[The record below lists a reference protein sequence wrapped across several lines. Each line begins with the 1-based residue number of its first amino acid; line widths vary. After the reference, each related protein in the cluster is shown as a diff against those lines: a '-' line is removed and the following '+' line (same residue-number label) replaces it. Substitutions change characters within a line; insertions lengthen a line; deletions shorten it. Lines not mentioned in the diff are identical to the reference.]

1 MNNVDFKWKTIH
13 QFMQDIELKTTR
25 TTDNVGSPP
34 PTAPPEQTLPVGQ
47 SINQFWWCGTNSLR
61 ISFGTLGALTWI
73 NKISGISE
81 SSCRT
86 WIARWWNSCNNDQL
100 HMELSYYSFQ
110 NMDMHIRFTI
120 FTSISTSQ
128 GNNELEMKSCLDNN
142 FHSDKECI
150 VGHWTNHDSSRK
162 FLQHKDRYNLNNLKN
177 FGLNIK

>member
-73 NKISGISE
+73 YKISGISE

-110 NMDMHIRFTI
+110 NIDMHIRFTI
-120 FTSISTSQ
+120 FTFISTSSAWFISPR
-128 GNNELEMKSCLDNN
+128 GTMSWRWRAAWTITSNRTKSALLGTGQTTTRA
-142 FHSDKECI
+142 
-150 VGHWTNHDSSRK
+150 VSSCNTRI
-162 FLQHKDRYNLNNLKN
+162 D
-177 FGLNIK
+177 II